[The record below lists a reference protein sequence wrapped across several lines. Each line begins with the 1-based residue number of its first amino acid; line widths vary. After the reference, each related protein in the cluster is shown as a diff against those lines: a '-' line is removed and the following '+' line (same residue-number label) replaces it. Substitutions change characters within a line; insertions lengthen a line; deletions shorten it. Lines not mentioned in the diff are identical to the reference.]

1 MVEDFDS
8 LASCIAYLVVLCW
21 FIWPE
26 RNIYAFFR
34 MESQLLQLLILD
46 GFSKKIV
53 ASSPLQ
59 VEALA
64 FMEACLVMTRKELKN
79 VCITGDN
86 QSLVPLS
93 SSENAS
99 PRESVYYS

>member
-1 MVEDFDS
+1 MESQLLQLLSPIEFFCGWVFRIS
-8 LASCIAYLVVLCW
+8 RSC
-21 FIWPE
+21 
-26 RNIYAFFR
+26 

-86 QSLVPLS
+86 QSLVLLS

>member
-1 MVEDFDS
+1 M
-8 LASCIAYLVVLCW
+8 
-21 FIWPE
+21 
-26 RNIYAFFR
+26 
-34 MESQLLQLLILD
+34 
-46 GFSKKIV
+46 
-53 ASSPLQ
+53 
-59 VEALA
+59 
-64 FMEACLVMTRKELKN
+64 MTRKELKN